1 MAAVTTER
9 GQSQSHLGVRI
20 GRTVTRVRMKD
31 DSFSVLGR
39 LD

>member
-9 GQSQSHLGVRI
+9 VQSESHLGVRI
-20 GRTVTRVRMKD
+20 GRTVIRVRMKD
-31 DSFSVLGR
+31 NSFSVLGR